1 MSLSSLRSF
10 SGAASFATS
19 AFDTAR
25 TTFKAMA
32 EAAVPPAG
40 SDGAA
45 RTGAGRAGSDGAGR
59 AGADAAGRAGADTA
73 GRTAAGR
80 AGAGGAGTTGAGKA
94 NSDGAGRTGAGWAG
108 SGGASRIGAG
118 RAGSD
123 AAGER
128 HQAAPFSPPTGTGTG
143 VGEVRRE
150 AERSPAEKR
159 KAGVRKG
166 LALDAYA

>member
-25 TTFKAMA
+25 STFKAMA
-32 EAAVPPAG
+32 EAAAPPAG
-40 SDGAA
+40 SDAA
-45 RTGAGRAGSDGAGR
+45 GG
-59 AGADAAGRAGADTA
+59 AGADAAGGAGADAASGAGTDAA

-80 AGAGGAGTTGAGKA
+80 V
-94 NSDGAGRTGAGWAG
+94 
-108 SGGASRIGAG
+108 
-118 RAGSD
+118 GSD
-123 AAGER
+123 AGGER
-128 HQAAPFSPPTGTGTG
+128 HPAAPLSPPTGTGAG
-143 VGEVRRE
+143 LGEVRRE
-150 AERSPAEKR
+150 TERGPAEKR